1 MPSKS
6 LSGIRIIGVDM
17 GRLNGVL
24 LSAMILAAV
33 GVAGT
38 PALAASNVKAELAA
52 KKAESAQLAQKSK
65 ELAGQMDALKSRLVT
80 TTKTLRDTEDKIADT
95 NQRLKDL
102 QADKTGCL
110 KDLAQDQHALG
121 GLVAAA
127 ERYDRSTTSDLLLR
141 SKPID
146 AARAHLI
153 MKSMIPALNSRS
165 DALKA
170 KVAEMAR
177 IETEISTQLEQQS
190 AAYKTLSQQQ
200 ADMGKLLKER
210 QSIYQKNE
218 SSRHAEEA
226 EVAKLAKEARNLEDL
241 VDKIK
246 PKSTSVA
253 ALALPS
259 NIPLPVAGTIRTGF
273 GDKDEY
279 GSASQGI
286 TFNAPSGATVVT
298 PLAGKV
304 KFAGSFQKY
313 KQILIV
319 EHAGGYH
326 SLIAGLGRIDT
337 VVGASLAAGEP
348 VGVAEKSDTE
358 TRIYYELRQD
368 GEPVN
373 PRKLLLAQKK
383 QARS

>member
-1 MPSKS
+1 
-6 LSGIRIIGVDM
+6 
-17 GRLNGVL
+17 
-24 LSAMILAAV
+24 MILAAV
-33 GVAGT
+33 GVAGA
-38 PALAASNVKAELAA
+38 PAFASADVKAQLAA
-52 KKAESAQLAQKSK
+52 KKAASAELAQKSK
-65 ELAGQMDALKSRLVT
+65 VLQGQMDTLKNRLIS
-80 TTKTLRDTEDKIADT
+80 TTKTLRDTEDKITDT

-102 QADKTGCL
+102 QSDKAQCL
-110 KDLAQDQHALG
+110 KDLSHDQQSLG

-127 ERYDRSTTSDLLLR
+127 ERYSRASTSDLLMR
-141 SKPID
+141 GQPID

-153 MKSMIPALNSRS
+153 MKSMIPALDKQS
-165 DALKA
+165 DALKSR
-170 KVAEMAR
+170 VTDMAR
-177 IETEISTQLEQQS
+177 IEAEISSQLEEQS

-210 QSIYQKNE
+210 QAIYQKNE
-218 SSRHAEEA
+218 TSRHTEEA
-226 EVAKLAKEARNLEDL
+226 QVAKLAKEARNLEDL

-246 PKSTSVA
+246 PKSKSVA
-253 ALALPS
+253 ALALPT

-273 GDKDEY
+273 GDTDDY
-279 GSASQGI
+279 GSKSQGL

-298 PLAGKV
+298 PLAGTV

-337 VVGASLAAGEP
+337 VVGATLAAGEP

-373 PRKLLLAQKK
+373 PRKLLLASKK